1 MPLTILGL
9 GTAVPPHAT
18 HQGDALTAAR
28 LLSDPAVAGA
38 AWLGPV
44 YERSGVKT
52 RYQVLGEDFVA
63 DMVTGTRTSGS
74 PYLPGPD
81 SRGPRTACRMDLYAK
96 HAPALALQAA
106 WRALDASGVAPAKV
120 THLVTV
126 SCTGFV
132 APGVDLVLTKDLGLS
147 PTVERL
153 HVGYMGC
160 HGAINGLRAALAIA
174 QDPDAVVL
182 VACVELCSIHY
193 YTGPESD
200 KVVANALFADGA
212 AALVGVGRDPR
223 PRSVKGPAVTA
234 TGACV
239 LPDSGG
245 DMGWTIGDHGFEMT
259 LSQRIA
265 PMIAEHLRPWLTA
278 WLAKSG
284 LTPDGVKHWAIHP
297 GGPRILSGVQ
307 ETLDL
312 TSEQMAPSRGVL
324 ADYGNMSS
332 PTVLF
337 ILDRLRQQASAGPTV
352 LIAFGPG
359 LVAEAA
365 LIE

>member
-1 MPLTILGL
+1 MSLTILGL
-9 GTAVPPHAT
+9 GTAVPPPVTRQA
-18 HQGDALTAAR
+18 DALTAAR

-52 RYQVLGEDFVA
+52 RHQVLGEAFVA
-63 DMVTGTRTSGS
+63 DMVNGTRTSGS
-74 PYLPGPD
+74 PYLPGAD
-81 SRGPRTACRMDLYAK
+81 SRGPRTALRMGLYAK
-96 HAPALALQAA
+96 HAPTLALEAA
-106 WRALDASGVAPAKV
+106 WRAIDAAGVAPAKI

-132 APGVDLVLTKDLGLS
+132 APGVDLILSKELGLS
-147 PTVERL
+147 PNVERL

-160 HGAINGLRAALAIA
+160 HGAINGLRAAHAIA

-212 AALVGVGRDPR
+212 AAVVGVGRAFEA
-223 PRSVKGPAVTA
+223 GPAVTA

-265 PMIAEHLRPWLTA
+265 PMIAAHLRPWLTT
-278 WLAKSG
+278 WLAKRN
-284 LTPDGVKHWAIHP
+284 LTPGDIKHWAIHP

-307 ETLDL
+307 ETLNL
-312 TSEQMAPSRGVL
+312 TPEQMAASRGIL

-337 ILDRLRQQASAGPTV
+337 ILDRLRREAATGPTV

>member
-9 GTAVPPHAT
+9 GTAVPAPVT
-18 HQGDALTAAR
+18 RQDDALTAAR

-52 RYQVLGEDFVA
+52 RHQVLGEEFVA
-63 DMVTGTRTSGS
+63 DMVNGTRTSGS

-81 SRGPRTACRMDLYAK
+81 SRGPRTACRMQLYAK

-106 WRALDASGVAPAKV
+106 RRALEASGVSPAKV

-132 APGVDLVLTKDLGLS
+132 APGVDLILSKELGLS
-147 PTVERL
+147 QTVERL

-160 HGAINGLRAALAIA
+160 HGAINGLRAAHAVA
-174 QDPDAVVL
+174 QNPDAVVL

-212 AALVGVGRDPR
+212 AAVVGVGQSFR
-223 PRSVKGPAVTA
+223 KGPAVTA
-234 TGACV
+234 TGSCV

-265 PMIAEHLRPWLTA
+265 PMIAAHLRPWLTG
-278 WLAKSG
+278 WLAKRN
-284 LTPDGVKHWAIHP
+284 LTPDDIKHWAIHP

-307 ETLDL
+307 ETLNL
-312 TSEQMAPSRGVL
+312 TAEQMAPSRGVL

-337 ILDRLRQQASAGPTV
+337 ILDRLRQQSAAGPTV